1 MTIHWRTVPF
11 DALTLREVHDLFKLR
26 VDIFVVEQR
35 CAYPEVDG
43 HDIEALH
50 VLGANEAGQLVACAR
65 ILPAPSGGLRRIG
78 RVVVHPD
85 LRGSG
90 IAHQLMD
97 HVLDT
102 LNERFGTRS
111 SMLSAQAQLE
121 SFYSDHGFVRTGPA
135 YDWDGIP
142 HVDMEHRD
150 DRQAQRSRVT

>member
-11 DALTLREVHDLFKLR
+11 DALTPHEVHDLLKLR
-26 VDIFVVEQR
+26 VDTFVVEQR

-43 HDIEALH
+43 RDPEALH
-50 VLGANEAGQLVACAR
+50 VLGTTEAGQVVACAR
-65 ILPAPSGGLRRIG
+65 ILPAPPGGLRRVG

-97 HVLDT
+97 HVLNT
-102 LNERFGTRS
+102 LKERFGTRR

-121 SFYSDHGFVRTGPA
+121 GFYGSHGFTRTGPD

-142 HVDMEHRD
+142 HVDME
-150 DRQAQRSRVT
+150 RQAD

>member
-1 MTIHWRTVPF
+1 MIIHWRTVPF

-43 HDIEALH
+43 RDPEALH
-50 VLGANEAGQLVACAR
+50 VLGTNEAGQLVACAR
-65 ILPAPSGGLRRIG
+65 ILPASSGGLRRIG

-90 IAHQLMD
+90 IAHQLMG
-97 HVLDT
+97 HVLNT
-102 LNERFGTRS
+102 LKDRFGTRR
-111 SMLSAQAQLE
+111 SMLSAQTQLE
-121 SFYSDHGFVRTGPA
+121 SLYARHGFARTGPD

-142 HVDMEHRD
+142 HVDME
-150 DRQAQRSRVT
+150 RQAD

>member
-11 DALTLREVHDLFKLR
+11 DALTPHEVHDLLKLR
-26 VDIFVVEQR
+26 VNTFVVEQR

-43 HDIEALH
+43 RDPEALH
-50 VLGANEAGQLVACAR
+50 VLGTNEAGQVVACAR
-65 ILPAPSGGLRRIG
+65 ILPAPPGGLRRIG

-97 HVLDT
+97 HALNT
-102 LNERFGTRS
+102 LQERFGSRR

-121 SFYSDHGFVRTGPA
+121 GFYSSHGFARTGPD

-142 HVDMEHRD
+142 HVDME
-150 DRQAQRSRVT
+150 RQAD